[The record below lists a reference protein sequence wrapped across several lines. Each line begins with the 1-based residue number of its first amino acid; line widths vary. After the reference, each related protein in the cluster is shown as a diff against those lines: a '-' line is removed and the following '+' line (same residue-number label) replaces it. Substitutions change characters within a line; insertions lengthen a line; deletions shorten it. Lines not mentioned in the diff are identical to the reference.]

1 MDSSWQ
7 LQEDVLQLDNLSGS
21 LMGSRRRRS
30 CCANGRSGLTREA
43 LVRSCVVQAV
53 NARPPRGLS
62 KKRWWAVQK
71 EKEARKALQQMR
83 AGQKGQKE
91 RREGRQVEGSACR
104 ESIAKQMT
112 QS

>member
-7 LQEDVLQLDNLSGS
+7 LQENVLQLDNLSGS

-53 NARPPRGLS
+53 NARVPGGLS
-62 KKRWWAVQK
+62 KKRWWLCKRRRKQEKYCSRCVQD
-71 EKEARKALQQMR
+71 RKA
-83 AGQKGQKE
+83 
-91 RREGRQVEGSACR
+91 RRSVEKDARSKVAR
-104 ESIAKQMT
+104 VENQLRSR
-112 QS
+112 